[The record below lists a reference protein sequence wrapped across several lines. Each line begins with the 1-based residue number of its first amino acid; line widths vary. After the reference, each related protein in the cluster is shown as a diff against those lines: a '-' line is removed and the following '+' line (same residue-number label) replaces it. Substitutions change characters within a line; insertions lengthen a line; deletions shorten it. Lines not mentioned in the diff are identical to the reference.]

1 MPFTVEEALTD
12 EQIIDCHDTI
22 TEVLRSHLKDDIK
35 DYVSLMHRQQSNYG
49 YHLMFVR
56 NENGKAVSILGY
68 KITETLWDGK
78 ILFIDDLATLSSS
91 RGRGCADTLMSWAI
105 QTAKELDCDGISL
118 DSGHSRHDAHR
129 FYLNH
134 GFIIASHHLKLR
146 LK

>member
-1 MPFTVEEALTD
+1 MSFIVEEALTD

-22 TEVLRSHLKDDIK
+22 TEVLRPHLKDIK
-35 DYVSLMHRQQSNYG
+35 DYVSRVHRQQSNHG

-68 KITETLWDGK
+68 RITENLWDGK
-78 ILFIDDLATLSSS
+78 ILYINDLTTHSSS

-105 QTAKELDCDGISL
+105 QTAKELDCDAISL
-118 DSGHSRHDAHR
+118 DSGYSRHDAHR

-134 GFIIASHHLKLR
+134 GFIIESHHFKQKLK
-146 LK
+146 